1 MAPTRERSTYFADA
15 LSGVNGMD
23 DPMPSPF
30 AVEVLADPTAL
41 PSVVNVSVSVSS
53 RPLPARP
60 LTAVPVPPS
69 RQPPTGPAFIA
80 PAPPLFTRSA
90 APVRRNPQPAMRA
103 GPMPPGPRRAP
114 NAAGSYA
121 PTPYAQQFAQP
132 PAQSWARTGPPPP
145 RPVVS
150 PPYRPGQPG
159 QPRQTA
165 QSPAVSAQLRQQ
177 ALADRSRQRR
187 PPKKK
192 SGWGGVFVLLV
203 FVFLFLLGSGL
214 FAKIVDAIEQVLHR

>member
-23 DPMPSPF
+23 DPMPSPL

-41 PSVVNVSVSVSS
+41 PSVVDYSVSVSS
-53 RPLPARP
+53 RPLLARP
-60 LTAVPVPPS
+60 LTAVPVPTS
-69 RQPPTGPAFIA
+69 RQPPTGPAFVA

-90 APVRRNPQPAMRA
+90 APARRNPQPAMRA
-103 GPMPPGPRRAP
+103 GPIPPAPRRPP
-114 NAAGSYA
+114 NVAGSYT
-121 PTPYAQQFAQP
+121 PTPYAQQFAP
-132 PAQSWARTGPPPP
+132 PRAQSWARTGPPPP
-145 RPVVS
+145 RAALA
-150 PPYRPGQPG
+150 PPYRPGQP
-159 QPRQTA
+159 RQTGQSAAVPA
-165 QSPAVSAQLRQQ
+165 QARQQ